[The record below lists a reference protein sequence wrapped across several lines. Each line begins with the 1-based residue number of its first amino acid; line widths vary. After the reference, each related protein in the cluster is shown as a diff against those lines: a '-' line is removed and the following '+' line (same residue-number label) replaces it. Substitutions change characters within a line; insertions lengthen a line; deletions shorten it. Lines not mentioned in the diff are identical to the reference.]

1 MKRKLCF
8 LGFLFFCVNI
18 AWSQTRTV
26 SGRVIADST
35 KLPLSDVSVSVKGS
49 KLGVKTDNDGKYT
62 ISLPAGGNPTLVFTS
77 VGYTSHEVT
86 VGQKTTIDITLF
98 KTFGSMNEIVIIGYQ
113 GIPKKDLLAAN
124 SQVSAKD
131 IKDNPLNNVAEVL
144 QGKLAGVQITM
155 SEGAPGA
162 EAIINIRGRGSI
174 TQSSEPLYVVDGVPT
189 DNALT
194 VLNPQDIATINVLK
208 DAASTAIYGSRG
220 ANGVVVITTKGGKNT
235 GGRTVVNYNMYYGV
249 QKLAQKIPM
258 MDAYD
263 FVAYQYE
270 KSMWRADSSI
280 TRYINS
286 PISWDQVEAYK
297 DYPTY
302 DWQERTMGKDALQS
316 SHNISLSG
324 GNANTTYNLSLTANK
339 QNGILINSDL
349 DRKNLNFRLDH
360 KGSEDVFRFGFN
372 ARYTDQRING
382 AGTSDAGGAG
392 ANRLRQYTRYK
403 PLILPG
409 EEEDAYDATLDLNNA
424 GNGFNILNPILLAN
438 AETRRR
444 LNNQLNLNGYIQ
456 INLLKNLSFR
466 STAAVNFNR
475 TRNQAFD
482 DTLTNNAKSYQKQPL
497 IQLVSTEATQ
507 ISNSN
512 VLTYS
517 NPVFL
522 TPKNYFSV
530 LLGQEIQ
537 KTVNMG
543 AQQDIR
549 YFPIGITA
557 DKAFNNLQL
566 AAPSTT
572 AFPQPLASSSRV
584 PTALASFFGTI
595 DYNYDQRYYAK
606 FTMRSD
612 GTSIFG
618 ENNRWG
624 YFPSGAVSWR
634 ISRENFFKSNFVN
647 DLRVRYSYGA
657 SGNNRITPFSYRTQY
672 SSPANGGYGLNGAL
686 TGIFIPANLGNL
698 DLKWESQIAQNFGVD
713 LSLFNNRLSATIDG
727 YYNKSKNLLLN
738 QSIPSSSGYTTQ
750 FQNIGATRN
759 IGLELQLSGTILSTK
774 DISYNASFNISFNK
788 NKITSL
794 GPNKQ
799 LLRNSG
805 WFSTNNFP
813 ADYVLKVG
821 EQVGAMYGYVNDGY
835 YTVDDF
841 DAVPFS
847 NPLYPQYN
855 TQYILKKDAVT
866 NAGILADPLQPGSPK
881 FKDLGGPDGKP
892 DGKVDAD
899 NDRTIIGY
907 AQPRFFGGF
916 NQSFTYKGFELN
928 VFANFVYGNKVFNAN
943 KLEYASSYGSQVN
956 MLTIDN
962 GRWKMIDE
970 NGNSIQRVVG
980 ISGTNYILG
989 VDPETLRKANEHAS
1003 IWFPSTSV
1011 NGFYSQSYAVE
1022 DGSYIRIN
1030 NVTLAYN
1037 VPKSMIS
1044 KIKMTGLRIYGT
1056 VNNLAT
1062 ITGYTGYDPDANT
1075 RRSDP
1080 TTFGVDYAAYPRART
1095 FVAGINVTF

>member
-1 MKRKLCF
+1 MKRNLSF
-8 LGFLFFCVNI
+8 LGLLFFCVNI

-26 SGRVIADST
+26 TGRVIADST
-35 KLPLSDVSVSVKGS
+35 KLPLSDVSVGVKGS
-49 KLGVKTDNDGKYT
+49 KIGVKTDNDGKYS
-62 ISLPAGGNPTLVFTS
+62 ISLPAEGNPTLVFTS

-86 VGQKTTIDITLF
+86 VGQKTTIDITLI
-98 KTFGSMNEIVIIGYQ
+98 KTFGSMDEIVIIGYQ
-113 GIPKKDLLAAN
+113 AVAKKDLLASS
-124 SQVSAKD
+124 SQVTSKD
-131 IKDNPLNNVAEVL
+131 LKDNPLNNIAEVL

-162 EAIINIRGRGSI
+162 DAVINVRGRGSI
-174 TQSSEPLYVVDGVPT
+174 TQTSEPLYVVDGVIT
-189 DNALT
+189 DNAWN
-194 VLNPQDIATINVLK
+194 VLNPQDVASINVLK

-235 GGRTVVNYNMYYGV
+235 NGRTVVNYNMYYGV
-249 QKLAQKIPM
+249 QQLAQKIPM
-258 MDAYD
+258 MNAYD
-263 FVAYQYE
+263 FVEYQYE

-280 TRYINS
+280 TRYTGSNVL
-286 PISWDQVEAYK
+286 WDGVQAYK

-302 DWQERTMGKDALQS
+302 DWQERTMGKNALQS

-324 GNANTTYNLSLTANK
+324 GNANTTYNLSVTANK
-339 QNGILINSDL
+339 QEGILINSDL
-349 DRKNLNFRLDH
+349 DRKNLAFRLDH
-360 KGSEDVFRFGFN
+360 KGSEDIFRFGFT

-392 ANRLRQYTRYK
+392 SNRLRQYTRYK
-403 PLILPG
+403 PLILAG
-409 EEEDAYDATLDLNNA
+409 EEEDTYDATLDLQNA
-424 GNGFNILNPILLAN
+424 GNGFNILNPVLLAN
-438 AETRRR
+438 AETRKR
-444 LNNQLNLNGYIQ
+444 LNTQLNLSAYVQ
-456 INLLKNLSFR
+456 INLAKNLSLR
-466 STAAVNFNR
+466 STVGVNSTR

-482 DTLTNNAKSYQKQPL
+482 DTLTNNAKSYQKMPL
-497 IQLVSTEATQ
+497 ISLGSQEGLQ

-512 VLTYS
+512 VLTYL
-517 NPVFL
+517 NPSFL
-522 TPKNYFSV
+522 SPKGYFSV
-530 LLGQEIQ
+530 LVGQETQ
-537 KTVNMG
+537 KTVNTTT
-543 AQQDIR
+543 QQDIR
-549 YFPIGITA
+549 YFPVGTTA
-557 DKAFNNLQL
+557 DQAFNNLQL
-566 AAPSTT
+566 AAASTS
-572 AFPQPLASSSRV
+572 AFPQPLAGSSRV
-584 PTALASFFGTI
+584 PTSLASFFGTI

-606 FTMRSD
+606 FTLRAD

-618 ENNRWG
+618 ETHRWG
-624 YFPSGAVSWR
+624 YFPSGAVAWR
-634 ISRENFFKSNFVN
+634 ISRENFFKSNLIN
-647 DLRVRYSYGA
+647 DLKLRFTYGGA
-657 SGNNRITPFSYRTQY
+657 GNNRITPFSYRTQY
-672 SSPANGGYGLNGAL
+672 TSPANGGYGLNGAL
-686 TGIFIPANLGNL
+686 NGIFIPANLGNEEL
-698 DLKWESQIAQNFGVD
+698 MWESQVAKNVGVD
-713 LSLFNNRLSATIDG
+713 LSMFNNRLSATIDG
-727 YYNKSKNLLLN
+727 YINNSSKLLLN
-738 QSIPSSSGYTTQ
+738 QAIPSSSGYINQ
-750 FQNIGATRN
+750 FQNTGSTRN
-759 IGLELQLSGTILSTK
+759 IGLELQLSGNIVSTK
-774 DISYNASFNISFNK
+774 NFNYNASFNIAFNK

-794 GPNKQ
+794 GQNQQ

-805 WFSTNNFP
+805 WFSANNFP
-813 ADYVLKVG
+813 ADYMLKVG
-821 EQVGAMYGYVNDGY
+821 EQIGAMYGYVNDGY
-835 YTVDDF
+835 YTLDDF

-881 FKDLGGPDGKP
+881 YKDLGGPDGKP

-907 AQPRFFGGF
+907 AQPKFFGGF
-916 NQSFTYKGFELN
+916 SQSFGYKGFELN

-962 GRWKMIDE
+962 NRWKMIDE

-989 VDPETLRKANEHAS
+989 VDPETLSNANAHAA

-1037 VPKSMIS
+1037 VPRSLIA
-1044 KIKMTGLRIYGT
+1044 KIKMTNLRIYAT

-1075 RRSDP
+1075 RRGDV
-1080 TTFGVDYAAYPRART
+1080 TTFGVDYAAYPRSRT
-1095 FVAGINVTF
+1095 FVAGLNISF